1 MRILG
6 VTEKWDKLKKSEWTT
21 FRFKRKDRDWEVG
34 EEVQVVFKN
43 RSKNR
48 EILGTARILTKEPR
62 NMINAPSAP
71 IYNYPVLKE
80 TEAMEDGFNSIGEMR
95 KWLLRQ
101 HGSARLARLNSEPMN
116 RLTLRWT
123 NKLRF
128 TPAMG
133 GVLLV

>member
-1 MRILG
+1 MRVLG
-6 VTEKWDKLKKSEWTT
+6 VTEKWPKLKKAEWTT
-21 FRFKRKDRDWEVG
+21 FRFKRRDRDWEVG

-48 EILGTARILTKEPR
+48 EILGTARILAKEPR
-62 NMINAPSAP
+62 NMINAPNAP

-80 TEAMEDGFNSIGEMR
+80 SEAMEDGFNSASEMLE
-95 KWLLRQ
+95 WLFRQ
-101 HGSARLARLNSEPMN
+101 YGTARLNSEPMN

-123 NKLRF
+123 HKPSF

-133 GVLLV
+133 GMLLV